1 MRTAK
6 NSDFKRSG
14 TRKIVNIM
22 MTGEKSENSVTTI
35 LLTLLKFIF
44 FYILKHILGS
54 IMAEYGHLITSLTSM
69 LYYLF
74 DNNAAFS
81 GNHP

>member
-54 IMAEYGHLITSLTSM
+54 IMAEYGHLSTSLTSM